1 MKYND
6 KIDFINLNARNALT
20 SGTVT
25 ISIIKYTYDFNHYA
39 NKDCIINE
47 QMISNK
53 YSRYSNIEIWEYMI
67 KY

>member
-25 ISIIKYTYDFNHYA
+25 ISIIKYTHGFNHYA
-39 NKDCIINE
+39 NRDCIINK